1 MENPP
6 ALRELVCAECGAV
19 SEGEAAGWR
28 AYLDDDD
35 QAVTFCPEC
44 AESEFDPSLHMAK
57 QFPDGVSIRNRMRL
71 RLLCGDALKDLSQ
84 RISIPCFSAD
94 G

>member
-1 MENPP
+1 VKPVGRDENDLAP
-6 ALRELVCAECGAV
+6 LVCAECGR
-19 SEGEAAGWR
+19 SSPPNAAGWR

-44 AESEFDPSLHMAK
+44 AEREF
-57 QFPDGVSIRNRMRL
+57 
-71 RLLCGDALKDLSQ
+71 GDK
-84 RISIPCFSAD
+84 